1 MPECFLASPKYLG
14 MCQGV
19 LYGGSVISI
28 SVVRVRAMGELH
40 SGNMNQNGCITQ
52 QRQKSSPGN
61 RQPPCCRHASHLY
74 GNSSDLRLASRGEL
88 DLHMSGVTP

>member
-1 MPECFLASPKYLG
+1 
-14 MCQGV
+14 
-19 LYGGSVISI
+19 VISI

-40 SGNMNQNGCITQ
+40 SGNMNQNGCIAQ
-52 QRQKSSPGN
+52 QRLKCSPGN

-74 GNSSDLRLASRGEL
+74 GNSSDLRLTRGGKP